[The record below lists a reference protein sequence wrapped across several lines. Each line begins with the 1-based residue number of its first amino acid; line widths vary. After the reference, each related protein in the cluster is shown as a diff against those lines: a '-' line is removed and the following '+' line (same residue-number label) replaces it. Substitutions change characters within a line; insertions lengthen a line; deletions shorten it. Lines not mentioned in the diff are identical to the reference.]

1 MDLFN
6 MDTEFLQKML
16 LHSAQQKTLDTLIKD
31 IEETY
36 GCNAVDRDAV
46 KDYLLNPE
54 QKTTLDTRQRFMVM
68 DKLMEQLEVNIRMTC
83 DLIRYKLLR
92 EAGIVKT
99 MDDFLRMFHSQDE
112 G

>member
-1 MDLFN
+1 
-6 MDTEFLQKML
+6 
-16 LHSAQQKTLDTLIKD
+16 
-31 IEETY
+31 
-36 GCNAVDRDAV
+36 
-46 KDYLLNPE
+46 
-54 QKTTLDTRQRFMVM
+54 MVM